1 MEIFCQ
7 RRMANSSLLSAV
19 HPGDIGVKVR
29 CFGVA
34 LAAGFPGFRRALPL
48 RSSLC
53 FGRFARLC
61 WWYLSIIITYCPGI
75 FKFRTTRCT
84 SKKFVRGC
92 PNWVS
97 QLSAAGPW
105 FSSTR
110 QCTCFVF
117 IVYFRIVY
125 RASCKGLL
133 LGHLRLFAV
142 TLHFFGVHARL
153 LIDVA
158 RNKKVFGVPGTALL
172 WCGMPRA
179 TPRATPGMWA
189 RWYRIAL
196 CEQPLGKTELQAQQQ
211 LQCQRHCLWGNDGWR
226 MIV

>member
-19 HPGDIGVKVR
+19 HPGDIRVKVR

-53 FGRFARLC
+53 FGRFAPIVLVVFVNNNNILSRNFQISYYKMHIEEICSRL
-61 WWYLSIIITYCPGI
+61 
-75 FKFRTTRCT
+75 
-84 SKKFVRGC
+84 
-92 PNWVS
+92 S
-97 QLSAAGPW
+97 QLSFAALCRRALV
-105 FSSTR
+105 FEHAAVHV
-110 QCTCFVF
+110 FVF

-211 LQCQRHCLWGNDGWR
+211 LQCQRHCL
-226 MIV
+226 